1 MASKFGGDFKAK
13 IELISININNMFKNV
28 YIILLSF
35 LPFAAIL
42 GNEVDYFN
50 FYALIVYINILMGVG
65 LWGLWFNKSAVHIS
79 RLEVCMLLICAISFV
94 SSLVNGYAICNFIYY
109 GMLSS
114 IILVTISKNYIHER
128 ETLFNTMIA
137 CVIILI
143 NILILG
149 VTAFDSNNMIEH
161 VGNSGIS
168 AIFIAVSACTIL
180 KIASETQNH
189 IIWVRSVSCFLLIAD
204 LYYIY
209 IYESRT
215 AFIIIAVFLLIG
227 DVFKSRY
234 VRWSLFLL
242 IVIVFAIAIIGNES
256 KSQSLWGR
264 LFILKNCLSLFSDS
278 PLIGNGGI
286 GSFCVKYSMKQAQY
300 FATHTEMDEYYMVA
314 DNVMLACNEYIQLL
328 CETGLVGVGVF
339 LYFIFY
345 ILKYST
351 DVYIRKSI
359 LFSILVS
366 AFFYY
371 IFHTALFCALGIIC
385 IMLASVHSPTLFKIE
400 LSNLNTLIVG
410 IVVSTGI
417 IYSANHLRIGKK
429 IRTTI
434 DRRSLTD
441 MQKEHIISNFG
452 ENKIFLASVAIL
464 DNSDEINFR
473 IKDLIS
479 HSDILFLEGQR
490 LRRKKRFKLAEERLL
505 QASYICPNR
514 FRYKFELYKTYKD
527 TNDMNKAYKM
537 AEHIIRMPVKI
548 PSPTVLAI
556 KKEVRTFLEERNER

>member
-1 MASKFGGDFKAK
+1 MY
-13 IELISININNMFKNV
+13 KNV
-28 YIILLSF
+28 YVVLLSF
-35 LPFAAIL
+35 LPLVAIL
-42 GNEVDYFN
+42 GNEVDCSN
-50 FYALIVYINILMGVG
+50 FYVLIVYMNILMGVG
-65 LWGLWFNKSAVHIS
+65 IVGLWFNKSAMHIS
-79 RLEVCMLLICAISFV
+79 KLEACMLLMCAISFV
-94 SSLVNGYAICNFIYY
+94 SSCVNGFAICNFIYY

-114 IILVTISKNYIHER
+114 IILVTISKNYIR
-128 ETLFNTMIA
+128 EKENLFNTMTA

-149 VTAFDSNNMIEH
+149 VTAYDSNNMIEH

-180 KIASETQNH
+180 EIASKAHNH
-189 IIWVRSVSCFLLIAD
+189 IIWVRSVCCLLLVVD

-215 AFIIIAVFLLIG
+215 AFIIIAVFLLIS

-234 VRWSLFLL
+234 VRWSMFLM
-242 IVIVFAIAIIGNES
+242 IVIAFAIVIIGNES
-256 KSQSLWGR
+256 KSQSFWGR
-264 LFILKNCLSLFSDS
+264 LFILKNCLSLSLDS

-286 GSFCVKYSMKQAQY
+286 GSFCVKYPMKQAQY

-328 CETGLVGVGVF
+328 CETGLIGVGVA
-339 LYFIFY
+339 LYLIFY
-345 ILKYST
+345 IIKYST
-351 DVYIRKSI
+351 DVYIRRSI

-385 IMLASVHSPTLFKIE
+385 IMLASVHSPTLFKIG
-400 LSNLNTLIVG
+400 LSNFNTLIVG
-410 IVVSTGI
+410 IVVSAGI
-417 IYSANHLRIGKK
+417 IYSADHLRIGKRIK
-429 IRTTI
+429 TSIA
-434 DRRSLTD
+434 RRSLTE
-441 MQKEHIISNFG
+441 MQKKYIINNFG
-452 ENKIFLASVAIL
+452 ENKIFLASVATL

-473 IKDLIS
+473 IKDHIS
-479 HSDILFLEGQR
+479 HSEIFFLEGQR
-490 LRRKKRFKLAEERLL
+490 MRRKKRFKLAEEKLL
-505 QASYICPNR
+505 LASYICPNR

-527 TNDMNKAYKM
+527 TNDMNKAYKT

-556 KKEVRTFLEERNER
+556 KKEVRTFLEENVR